1 MMMIWVD
8 AETNIITMLENKS
21 IKKVWFIWLFY
32 LLAELVRLQRIS
44 KYV

>member
-32 LLAELVRLQRIS
+32 LLVEIIEIA
-44 KYV
+44 K